1 MRKTPKQQHN
11 MKAKA
16 IVFRG
21 VRQIELCEV
30 SLKDLSS
37 TDVLVETWWSSIST
51 GTEKMAYN
59 GLIPSWPFIF
69 PFIPGYESV
78 GKIIK
83 VGDHVNQ
90 SLIGK
95 FAYVAGSFGYVGVN
109 AAFGGASE
117 YIVCPVEAITVLDN
131 IDDPKCGIAL
141 PLGATA
147 LHIVDLAQVKDK
159 KVLVLGQG
167 AVGLLAVELAKLMGA
182 ELVAA
187 TEPHATRLG
196 LSSADLKVNPEKEDV
211 AVALAGHE
219 FDVLIDSTG
228 IMSAIDTGLRFL
240 KFHGVVVFGGYYQKI
255 NIDYSQAFQKE
266 LSFMAAKQWAKGD
279 LERVRELIGE
289 GKLKA
294 QRIFTHQHTV
304 EDDISEAYL
313 QAFSDPDCL
322 KMILLWKTGTQQE
335 NTSKCPVTG
344 ES

>member
-1 MRKTPKQQHN
+1 

-21 VRQIELCEV
+21 VKQIELSEV
-30 SLKDLSS
+30 SLKALSS
-37 TDVLVETWWSSIST
+37 TDVLVETYWSSIST

-78 GKIIK
+78 GKIIE

-90 SLIGK
+90 NLIGK
-95 FAYVAGSFGYVGVN
+95 FAYVAGSFGYEGVN

-117 YIVCPVEAITVLDN
+117 YIACPVESITVLDN
-131 IDDPKCGIAL
+131 LENPELGIAL

-147 LHIVDLAQVKDK
+147 LHIVDLAQVKNK

-167 AVGLLAVELAKLMGA
+167 AVGILAVELAKLMGA
-182 ELVAA
+182 KLVAA
-187 TEPHATRLG
+187 TDTQKNRLNY
-196 LSSADLKVNPEKEDV
+196 STADLKVNAETDDV
-211 AVALAGHE
+211 SAALAGHE

-240 KFHGVVVFGGYYQKI
+240 KFHGVVLLGGYYQRI

-266 LSFMAAKQWAKGD
+266 LSFIAAKQWAKGD
-279 LERVRELIGE
+279 LERVRELIAQH
-289 GKLKA
+289 KLKA
-294 QRIFTHQHTV
+294 ERIFTHRHTI
-304 EDDISEAYL
+304 EDDISSTYL
-313 QAFSDPDCL
+313 QAFNDPECL
-322 KMILLWKTGTQQE
+322 KMILVWKTL
-335 NTSKCPVTG
+335 V
-344 ES
+344 

>member
-1 MRKTPKQQHN
+1 

-30 SLKDLSS
+30 SLKPLSS
-37 TDVLVETWWSSIST
+37 TDVLVETYWSSIST

-59 GLIPSWPFIF
+59 GLIPAWPFIF
-69 PFIPGYESV
+69 PFIPGYETV
-78 GKIIK
+78 GKIIEA
-83 VGDHVNQ
+83 GDHVNQ

-95 FAYVAGSFGYVGVN
+95 FAYVAGSFGYEGVN

-117 YIVCPVEAITVLDN
+117 YIVCPVESITLLDN
-131 IDDPKCGIAL
+131 LDNPEFGIAL

-147 LHIVDLAQVKDK
+147 LHIVDLAKVNNK

-167 AVGLLAVELAKLMGA
+167 AVGILAAELAKLMGA
-182 ELVAA
+182 TLVAA
-187 TEPHATRLG
+187 TDTQKNRLNY
-196 LSSADLKVNPEKEDV
+196 SSADLRVNAETEDV
-211 AVALAGHE
+211 SAALAGHE

-240 KFHGVVVFGGYYQKI
+240 KFQGVVILGGYYQRI

-266 LSFMAAKQWAKGD
+266 LSFIAAKQWAKGD
-279 LERVRELIGE
+279 LDRVKELIAQH
-289 GKLKA
+289 KLNA
-294 QRIFTHQHTV
+294 ERIFTHQHTV
-304 EDDISEAYL
+304 EEDISSAYL

-322 KMILLWKTGTQQE
+322 KMILVWKTGTE
-335 NTSKCPVTG
+335 R
-344 ES
+344 E

>member
-1 MRKTPKQQHN
+1 

-16 IVFRG
+16 IVFSG

-30 SLKDLSS
+30 TLKSLSS

-69 PFIPGYESV
+69 PFIPGYETV
-78 GKIIK
+78 GKIIQA
-83 VGDHVNQ
+83 GDHVNQ

-95 FAYVAGSFGYVGVN
+95 FAYVAGSFGYEGVN

-117 YIVCPVEAITVLDN
+117 YIACPVESITVLDN
-131 IDDPKCGIAL
+131 IENPKCGIAL

-147 LHIVDLAQVKDK
+147 LHIVDLAQVENK

-167 AVGLLAVELAKLMGA
+167 AVGILAAELAKLMGA
-182 ELVAA
+182 KLVAA
-187 TEPHATRLG
+187 TEPNKKRLQ
-196 LSSADLKVNPEKEDV
+196 LSSADLKVNPETEDV
-211 AVALAGHE
+211 AAALAGHE

-240 KFHGVVVFGGYYQKI
+240 KFQGTVIFGGYYQRI

-266 LSFMAAKQWAKGD
+266 LSFIAAKQWAKGD
-279 LERVRELIGE
+279 LERVRELIAQQ
-289 GKLKA
+289 KLNA
-294 QRIFTHQHTV
+294 ARIFTHQHTV
-304 EDDISEAYL
+304 EEDITEAYL
-313 QAFSDPDCL
+313 QAFTNPDCM

-335 NTSKCPVTG
+335 EAGCPITAK
-344 ES
+344 S

>member
-1 MRKTPKQQHN
+1 

-21 VRQIELCEV
+21 VREIELCEV
-30 SLKDLSS
+30 SLKPLSS
-37 TDVLVETWWSSIST
+37 TDVLVETYWSSIST

-78 GKIIK
+78 GKIIQA
-83 VGDHVNQ
+83 GNHVNQ

-95 FAYVAGSFGYVGVN
+95 FAYVAGSFGYEGVN

-117 YIVCPVEAITVLDN
+117 YIVCPVESITVLDN
-131 IDDPKCGIAL
+131 IDNPKCGIAL

-147 LHIVDLAQVKDK
+147 LHIVDLAQVKNK

-167 AVGLLAVELAKLMGA
+167 AVGILATELAKHMGA
-182 ELVAA
+182 KLVAA
-187 TEPHATRLG
+187 TDTQKNRLNY
-196 LSSADLKVNPEKEDV
+196 SSADLRVNAETDDV
-211 AVALAGHE
+211 SAALAGHE

-240 KFHGVVVFGGYYQKI
+240 KFHGVVLFGGYYQRI

-266 LSFMAAKQWAKGD
+266 LSFIAAKQWAKGD
-279 LERVRELIGE
+279 LERVRELIAQK
-289 GKLKA
+289 KLNA
-294 QRIFTHQHTV
+294 ERIFTHQHTV
-304 EDDISEAYL
+304 EDDISSAYL
-313 QAFSDPDCL
+313 QAFNDPDCL
-322 KMILLWKTGTQQE
+322 KMILLWKT
-335 NTSKCPVTG
+335 NSKQDDIAFSITG
-344 ES
+344 